1 MIPSY
6 LLLRQLIENEMSN
19 VERAI
24 AYTERSMA
32 GARRHPADQDV
43 YVESAALN
51 LQSVYTGIERIFQLV
66 AERIE
71 QSVPT
76 GEHWHANLLTQM
88 SLELPDLRPAVI
100 RTTTRDNLDDYR
112 SFRHRIRHV
121 YTYHID
127 PAKVAA
133 LADRLFDV
141 WTETKQDL
149 ERFLAFLDAAAQA
162 EVKEDENDRPGRG

>member
-6 LLLRQLIENEMSN
+6 LLLRQQIENEMGN

-24 AYTERSMA
+24 ARTERSMA
-32 GARRHPADQDV
+32 GARRHLADQDI
-43 YVESAALN
+43 YIESAALN

-71 QSVPT
+71 QSVPA
-76 GEHWHANLLTQM
+76 GEYWHTNLLTQM

-100 RTTTRDNLDDYR
+100 RTTTRDDLDDYR

-127 PAKVAA
+127 PAKVTA
-133 LADRLFDV
+133 LVDRLPDV
-141 WTETKQDL
+141 WAAVKQDL
-149 ERFLAFLDAAAQA
+149 ERFLAFLDADAQA
-162 EVKEDENDRPGRG
+162 EVEEE

>member
-6 LLLRQLIENEMSN
+6 LLLRQQIENEMDN

-24 AYTERSMA
+24 AHTERSMA
-32 GARRHPADQDV
+32 GALQHPADQDI
-43 YVESAALN
+43 YVASAALN

-71 QSVPT
+71 QSVPAS
-76 GEHWHANLLTQM
+76 ERWHTDLLSQM
-88 SLELPDLRPAVI
+88 SLELPGLRPAVI
-100 RTTTRDNLDDYR
+100 RATTRDDLDDYR

-133 LADRLFDV
+133 LVDRLPDV
-141 WTETKQDL
+141 WAEVKQDL
-149 ERFLAFLDAAAQA
+149 DHFLTFLDAVAQA
-162 EVKEDENDRPGRG
+162 EVEEE

>member
-6 LLLRQLIENEMSN
+6 LLLRQQIENEMGN

-24 AYTERSMA
+24 ARTERSMA
-32 GARRHPADQDV
+32 GARRHLADQDI
-43 YVESAALN
+43 YIESAALN

-71 QSVPT
+71 QSVPA
-76 GEHWHANLLTQM
+76 GEYWHTNLLTQM

-100 RTTTRDNLDDYR
+100 RTTTRDDLDDYR

-127 PAKVAA
+127 PAKVTA
-133 LADRLFDV
+133 LVDRLPDV
-141 WTETKQDL
+141 WAAVKQDL
-149 ERFLAFLDAAAQA
+149 ERFLAFLDAVAQA
-162 EVKEDENDRPGRG
+162 EVEEE

>member
-6 LLLRQLIENEMSN
+6 LLLRQQIANEMAN

-24 AYTERSMA
+24 AHAERSMA

-43 YVESAALN
+43 YVESVALN
-51 LQSVYTGIERIFQLV
+51 LQSIYTGIERIFRVV
-66 AERIE
+66 AERVE
-71 QSVPT
+71 RSVPA
-76 GEHWHANLLTQM
+76 GERWHTDLLTQM

-100 RTTTRDNLDDYR
+100 RTTTRDDLDDYR

-121 YTYHID
+121 YTYHVD

-133 LADRLFDV
+133 LVDRLPDV
-141 WTETKQDL
+141 WAAVKQDI
-149 ERFLAFLDAAAQA
+149 ERFLAFLDAVAQA
-162 EVKEDENDRPGRG
+162 EVEEE

>member
-1 MIPSY
+1 MIPPY
-6 LLLRQLIENEMSN
+6 LLLRQQIENEVSN
-19 VERAI
+19 IERAI
-24 AYTERSMA
+24 AHTERSMA
-32 GARRHPADQDV
+32 GARRHPADQDI

-51 LQSVYTGIERIFQLV
+51 LQSVYTGIERIFQLI

-71 QSVPT
+71 QSVPA
-76 GEHWHANLLTQM
+76 GEHWHTALLTQM

-100 RTTTRDNLDDYR
+100 RATARDDLDDYR

-133 LADRLFDV
+133 LADHLPDV
-141 WTETKQDL
+141 WAAVKQDL
-149 ERFLAFLDAAAQA
+149 ERFLAFLDVVAQA
-162 EVKEDENDRPGRG
+162 EVEEE